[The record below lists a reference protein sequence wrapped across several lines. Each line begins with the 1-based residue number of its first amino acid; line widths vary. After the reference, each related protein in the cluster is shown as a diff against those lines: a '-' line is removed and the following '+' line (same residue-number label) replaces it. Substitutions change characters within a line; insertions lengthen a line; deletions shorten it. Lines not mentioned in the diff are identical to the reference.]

1 MVLYYFKALVLG
13 MIIALPFGPVGFLCL
28 HRAVAGGVLAGLV
41 SGVGAAL
48 ADAFYGAIAAFG
60 LKVLSDFLTS
70 HHYLLQFLGG
80 LFLLYMGG
88 RLLLRGRNP
97 GSESA
102 LSHTIEDS
110 RARTKLDGSFVSTFF
125 LAAAN
130 PMTIIAFL
138 AFFAGFGLGGTQ
150 THYGHALAVVL
161 GVFSGS
167 MVWWV
172 AIAVG
177 GGRLKERVLSRM
189 PLLETVCGGIV
200 LAFGIWAVVEA
211 GVVMLK

>member
-1 MVLYYFKALVLG
+1 MLLYYFKALLLG

-41 SGVGAAL
+41 SGVGAAV

-60 LKVLSDFLTS
+60 LQFLSNFLTS
-70 HHYLLQFLGG
+70 HHVLLQLTGGVFLLWMGARLYLGG
-80 LFLLYMGG
+80 RVAVPVPELSRQEEVAPG
-88 RLLLRGRNP
+88 RLWR
-97 GSESA
+97 
-102 LSHTIEDS
+102 
-110 RARTKLDGSFVSTFF
+110 SFFTSLA

-130 PMTIIAFL
+130 PMTIMAFL

-150 THYGHALAVVL
+150 THYGHAAAVVL

-167 MVWWV
+167 MIWWV

-177 GGRLKERVLSRM
+177 GGRLRERAVARM
-189 PLLETVCGGIV
+189 PLLRRISGGVV
-200 LAFGIWAVVEA
+200 LLFGLWAVVEA
-211 GVVMLK
+211 AYVLAA